1 MVLTDSSRSIVCFPT
16 VVKSQRREESDG
28 TAPFTRPKVLLVDDH
43 PDILKSTSRLLS
55 FDFDIIGTASDG
67 YQAIDAAQRLD
78 PDLIAL
84 DITMPG
90 RDGFQTAQ
98 DLVQIGSRAPIVFLT
113 MHESDDYVAEGF
125 RSGGR
130 GYVLKT
136 RLHLDLATALQR
148 VLAGQL
154 FVPSLKSLFALDQ
167 DFTGHVA
174 HFHEDDRGF
183 VDGVSAFVAA
193 ALRRGDAVSLVTKP
207 AVRAGVAQ
215 RLQAF
220 GWNVGESGE
229 YGAYRAMDSA
239 GVLDPVLRNGTVDI
253 DRLRELIAETDR
265 TRLNGSRGADSILTF
280 IGDASTHL
288 LDVHPELAVEI
299 EQAWSDVTRS
309 LRFLTVC
316 CYPAS
321 RFDGAGA
328 PLFPQ
333 LCNQHLAVSHV
344 SETRIRM

>member
-1 MVLTDSSRSIVCFPT
+1 MTDSLPSIVCFST
-16 VVKSQRREESDG
+16 VVKSPRREESDG
-28 TAPFTRPKVLLVDDH
+28 TALPTRPKVLLVDDH

-55 FDFDIIGTASDG
+55 FDFEIVGTARDG
-67 YQAIDAAQRLD
+67 YQAVDAAQRLD

-98 DLVQIGSRAPIVFLT
+98 DLVQLGSRAPIVFLT

-136 RLHLDLATALQR
+136 RLHLDLATALRR

-154 FVPSLKSLFALDQ
+154 FVPSLKGLLAIDP
-167 DFTGHVA
+167 DFTGHVV

-183 VDGVSAFVAA
+183 VDGVSGLIAA

-207 AVRAGVAQ
+207 HLRAGVAQ
-215 RLQAF
+215 RLQAL
-220 GWNVGESGE
+220 GWNVGQTGRF
-229 YGAYRAMDSA
+229 GAYSALDSETA
-239 GVLDPVLRNGTVDI
+239 LAPILQDGQLNI
-253 DRLRELIAETDR
+253 DRMRELVAETERGR
-265 TRLNGSRGADSILTF
+265 TNGSRGADSILTF
-280 IGDASTHL
+280 VGDVSTYL
-288 LDVHPELAVEI
+288 LEVDPQLAVEL
-299 EQAWSDVTRS
+299 EHAWNDVTQP

-316 CYPAS
+316 CYPTP
-321 RFDGAGA
+321 RFDGTNAHW
-328 PLFPQ
+328 FPE
-333 LCNQHLAVSHV
+333 LCNQHIAVSHL
-344 SETRIRM
+344 SESMSRSA

>member
-1 MVLTDSSRSIVCFPT
+1 VKFP
-16 VVKSQRREESDG
+16 RRDNSEG
-28 TAPFTRPKVLLVDDH
+28 TTIPAKPKVLLVDDH

-55 FDFDIIGTASDG
+55 FDFEIVGTASDG
-67 YQAIDAAQRLD
+67 YQAVEAAQHLE

-98 DLVQIGSRAPIVFLT
+98 ELVQLGTRAGIVFLT

-136 RLHLDLATALQR
+136 RLHLDLAIALRR
-148 VLAGQL
+148 VLSGQL
-154 FVPSLKSLFALDQ
+154 FAPSLKALLAIDP
-167 DFTGHVA
+167 DFTGHVV

-183 VDGVSAFVAA
+183 VEGVSGLTAA

-207 AVRAGVAQ
+207 HLRAGVAQ
-215 RLQAF
+215 RLRTLGFNA
-220 GWNVGESGE
+220 GESGQF
-229 YGAYRAMDSA
+229 GAYTAIDSA
-239 GVLDPVLRNGTVDI
+239 SALAPILRNGQLDI

-265 TRLNGSRGADSILTF
+265 GRTNGSRGSDSILTF
-280 IGDASTHL
+280 VGDTSTHL
-288 LDVHPELAVEI
+288 LKVNPQLAVEL
-299 EQAWSDVTRS
+299 EQAWNDVTRS

-316 CYPAS
+316 CYPTT
-321 RFDGAGA
+321 RFDGADA
-328 PLFPQ
+328 ELFPR
-333 LCNQHLAVSHV
+333 LCAEHLAVSHLTEGGTG
-344 SETRIRM
+344 SLTY